1 MPGARPRKEAIWNEA
16 VLLTPVSHAGVIA
29 AFGEVLA
36 PLDEEIHYKHVRPM
50 LRAVIRRLRAM
61 DDPQEGGSVVGFGP
75 R

>member
-1 MPGARPRKEAIWNEA
+1 M
-16 VLLTPVSHAGVIA
+16 LTPVSHAGVIA

-36 PLDEEIHYKHVRPM
+36 PLDEEIHYKHVRP
-50 LRAVIRRLRAM
+50 RLRAM